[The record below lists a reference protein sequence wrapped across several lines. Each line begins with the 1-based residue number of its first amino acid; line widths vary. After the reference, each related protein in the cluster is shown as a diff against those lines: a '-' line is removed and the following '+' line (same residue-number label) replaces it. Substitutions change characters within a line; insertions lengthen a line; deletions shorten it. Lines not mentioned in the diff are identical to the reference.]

1 VGIHFRAN
9 GFSFDVSWHVM
20 ARALETPEFFLFFYD
35 HRYAFYFPKRLL
47 SPNDIEEVR
56 RLSQSGVGKLF
67 RAA

>member
-1 VGIHFRAN
+1 
-9 GFSFDVSWHVM
+9 M